1 KELKM
6 LDESAVIALLKHAL
20 TDKANGLGH
29 YSFQYEEDVL
39 THIAQTTGD
48 ARTALNILEDS
59 MWASE
64 QNDQKKIV
72 LEKSVVNQSIEN
84 KGLNHDK
91 KGDIYYNLLSGF
103 QKSIR
108 GSDVQAALYYL
119 ARLLEGGDIISIC
132 RRLLVIAYEDVGL
145 ANPEVCAGVLPVVE
159 SVEWLRLPE
168 ERIPLSVIVV
178 ELCLYPKSNSAY
190 KGLDKAMHIV
200 KKGKTYDIKNH
211 LKDTHYQGAKSLGHG
226 DSYKYPHHY
235 AHGLV
240 YQEYLTKEMQ
250 HKTFY

>member
-1 KELKM
+1 
-6 LDESAVIALLKHAL
+6 
-20 TDKANGLGH
+20 
-29 YSFQYEEDVL
+29 
-39 THIAQTTGD
+39 TGD

-119 ARLLEGGDIISIC
+119 ARLLEGGDII
-132 RRLLVIAYEDVGL
+132 
-145 ANPEVCAGVLPVVE
+145 VLRTYIRDMRYYIDLT
-159 SVEWLRLPE
+159 SV
-168 ERIPLSVIVV
+168 SSK
-178 ELCLYPKSNSAY
+178 C
-190 KGLDKAMHIV
+190 
-200 KKGKTYDIKNH
+200 
-211 LKDTHYQGAKSLGHG
+211 
-226 DSYKYPHHY
+226 
-235 AHGLV
+235 
-240 YQEYLTKEMQ
+240 
-250 HKTFY
+250 